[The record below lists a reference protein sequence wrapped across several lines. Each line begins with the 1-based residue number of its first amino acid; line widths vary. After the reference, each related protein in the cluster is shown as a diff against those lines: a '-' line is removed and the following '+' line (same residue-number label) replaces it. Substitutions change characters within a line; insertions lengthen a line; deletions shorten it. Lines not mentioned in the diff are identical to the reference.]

1 MNVLPTI
8 QEKKHRELRS
18 KKVEENSKTIK
29 ESRQVRKNIFR
40 MFKKWVEQRISS
52 ELELS
57 KFLDAFL
64 SANEHNCTSLMT
76 ELSKNQDLR
85 KAFLAF
91 SESDAHET
99 LGESGILDK
108 QGHLD
113 ILKWYRN
120 ICEQAERGSSGSSDS
135 NEREE
140 KTLREAELRRSRHQA
155 QRVRREQEKQGLST
169 E

>member
-1 MNVLPTI
+1 MAEEMFKKQQNAEEKTTLNVLPTI

-140 KTLREAELRRSRHQA
+140 KTLRDE
-155 QRVRREQEKQGLST
+155 
-169 E
+169 